1 VGAADHKTVLAAYDD
16 GVASIDALSRVIED
30 WSRPTPCDQWN
41 AADMVGHLLAIARY
55 YHRLLDAADSGAPL
69 RGLPRGDRL
78 RDMNAADLS
87 ELPETSGKGRAEA
100 FVASARRYRARLAES
115 DWDAVLGEWDG
126 VGERTIAGHT
136 GLAVVEWHVH
146 AWDLARSAGRDHRPA
161 DPATVAAGYRLP
173 DEPVG
178 CEGDPW
184 TNILLA
190 ACRKPGEVRA
200 S

>member
-1 VGAADHKTVLAAYDD
+1 MPRTSRNYPRRPARAAQKP
-16 GVASIDALSRVIED
+16 SS
-30 WSRPTPCDQWN
+30 
-41 AADMVGHLLAIARY
+41 
-55 YHRLLDAADSGAPL
+55 L
-69 RGLPRGDRL
+69 RRGDIGHVSRS
-78 RDMNAADLS
+78 R
-87 ELPETSGKGRAEA
+87 TGTRCSGN
-100 FVASARRYRARLAES
+100 
-115 DWDAVLGEWDG
+115 WDG